1 MRVQSTVTLSATP
14 TKVFPFVSDLARYR
28 EWMPLVYSAHADGD
42 AAWVVEL
49 RAKVGPFARSK
60 RLRMERTTC
69 IVPAEELAVDS
80 VSLQNAKVVF
90 ERRET
95 DGKKHSP
102 WILTV
107 DVVSVEGSTRVDVD
121 LEYQGSLWT
130 GGVLEQVLHNNI
142 NAGREGLR
150 KAVGE

>member
-1 MRVQSTVTLSATP
+1 MFVQSTVELAAAT
-14 TKVFPFVSDLARYR
+14 TVVFPFVADLDRYPD
-28 EWMPLVYSAHADGD
+28 WMPLVYVAQPVGDSA
-42 AAWVVEL
+42 WMVEL

-60 RLRMERTTC
+60 RLRMERTLC
-69 IVPAEELAVDS
+69 VQPESASSD
-80 VSLQNAKVVF
+80 AKVIF
-90 ERRET
+90 ERKEV

-107 DVVSVEGSTRVDVD
+107 NVRAQGSGSQVDVE
-121 LEYQGSLWT
+121 LEYKGSLWT

-150 KAVGE
+150 RVTSNNS